1 MLTKEKQ
8 KAIVEGLLFVS
19 LQPVSLQ
26 QIQRK
31 LRGILRAEA
40 AQITAAES
48 IESPGKEIALEGS
61 ETLVSEI
68 VAEDFDDAAGVL
80 LQLLS
85 KKSELD
91 NDIGREDIKAIL
103 REIQEDLM
111 REDRGIELISVAK
124 GYQLRTKYE
133 ISAYLHDERPDAP
146 TRLSPSSLETL
157 SVIAYQQPATKQ
169 RVEDV
174 RGVDTGGVLK
184 TLLEKEFI
192 RIVGRSEEPG
202 RPLMYGTTVKFL
214 EVFGLNSLKDLPTL
228 NDFQQLSLDDEAKSE
243 PQENEDEQESAYKI
257 LPDIVEGEGSDV
269 TDFSEE
275 EQAILD
281 ELDSSMKTLKD
292 VEKKMA
298 PTEQPPTT

>member
-1 MLTKEKQ
+1 MLSKEKQ

-31 LRGILRAEA
+31 LRAILRAEA
-40 AQITAAES
+40 AQN
-48 IESPGKEIALEGS
+48 
-61 ETLVSEI
+61 SEI
-68 VAEDFDDAAGVL
+68 PVEPAEVLVLPIEEASEAAVEEVDDAAQAL

-85 KKSELD
+85 KKTELD
-91 NDIGREDIKAIL
+91 NDIGREDIKVLL
-103 REIQEDLM
+103 REIQDDLM

-157 SVIAYQQPATKQ
+157 AVIAYQQPATKQ

-202 RPLMYGTTVKFL
+202 RPLVYGTTVKFL
-214 EVFGLNSLKDLPTL
+214 EVFGLGSLKDLPTL
-228 NDFQQLSLDDEAKSE
+228 NDFQQLSLDDEAKGE
-243 PQENEDEQESAYKI
+243 PQESEESEADDKL
-257 LPDIVEGEGSDV
+257 LPDAIEGETSDV

-292 VEKKMA
+292 VEKKMV
-298 PTEQPPTT
+298 PPESVPTT

>member
-1 MLTKEKQ
+1 MLSKEKQ
-8 KAIVEGLLFVS
+8 KAIIEGLLFVS

-31 LRGILRAEA
+31 LRAILRAEVV
-40 AQITAAES
+40 QN
-48 IESPGKEIALEGS
+48 
-61 ETLVSEI
+61 SEI
-68 VAEDFDDAAGVL
+68 PVDPSEVLALPIEESSEAAVEEGDDAAQAL

-85 KKSELD
+85 KKTELD
-91 NDIGREDIKAIL
+91 NDIGREDIKVLL

-157 SVIAYQQPATKQ
+157 AVIAYQQPATKQ

-214 EVFGLNSLKDLPTL
+214 EVFGLGSLKDLPTL
-228 NDFQQLSLDDEAKSE
+228 NDFQQLSLDDETRSE
-243 PQENEDEQESAYKI
+243 PQENAESRSEDKI
-257 LPDIVEGEGSDV
+257 LPDASDGEVSDV

-292 VEKKMA
+292 VEKKMV
-298 PTEQPPTT
+298 PPESVPTT